1 MLLRGGLKSVAKLV
15 EKEIATRLKEVDGW
29 KSFGDAITK
38 EFVLRDFPDAI
49 AFAVRVAFGAEASD
63 HHPDI
68 TVSYKRVILTY
79 STHSEGGITE
89 KDFAGAKMADACV
102 LD

>member
-1 MLLRGGLKSVAKLV
+1 MAKLL
-15 EKEIATRLKEVDGW
+15 EKEIEIKLNEVAGW
-29 KSFGDAITK
+29 KLVGDAITK
-38 EFVLRDFPDAI
+38 EFVLRDFADAI
-49 AFAVRVAFGAEASD
+49 AFAVRVAFGAETAD

>member
-1 MLLRGGLKSVAKLV
+1 MAKLL
-15 EKEIATRLKEVDGW
+15 EKEIVVRLKEVDSW
-29 KSFGDAITK
+29 KLVGDAITK

-49 AFAVRVAFGAEASD
+49 AFAVRVAFGAEAAD

-68 TVSYKRVILTY
+68 SVSYKRVILTY
-79 STHSEGGITE
+79 STHSERGITE
-89 KDFAGAKMADACV
+89 KDFNGAKMSDACV

>member
-1 MLLRGGLKSVAKLV
+1 MVKLL
-15 EKEIATRLKEVDGW
+15 EKEIAVRLKEADSW
-29 KSFGDAITK
+29 KLVGDAITK

-49 AFAVRVAFGAEASD
+49 AFAVRVAFGAEAAD

-68 TVSYKRVILTY
+68 LVSYKRVILTY

>member
-1 MLLRGGLKSVAKLV
+1 MAKLV